1 MARQI
6 NPLGFRLGTTQ
17 NHYSIW
23 FAQPKHY
30 PEGIKED
37 LKIRNYIQ
45 KFVKKRRGFGCD
57 GMIGRIEIKKNL
69 DLIEVILYMVA
80 PIYLTKRHPD
90 WFEDLHKNLQKELNC
105 VKRNL
110 GLNMQ
115 IKKIEEPYGT
125 PNILA
130 EFVAEQIMRR
140 VSVRKA
146 MKKAIGLSQ
155 QAGRE
160 GIKIKISG
168 RIDGRDIARSI
179 WLQKG
184 RVPLQTIRAKMDYY
198 AYIFRTIH
206 GVMSIKIWQFIHEE
220 LY

>member
-17 NHYSIW
+17 NHYSVW
-23 FAQPKHY
+23 FAQPKNY

-37 LKIRNYIQ
+37 LKIRNLI
-45 KFVKKRRGFGCD
+45 KNFVTKLRGFGCA
-57 GMIGRIEIKKNL
+57 GIIGRIEIKKNL
-69 DLIEVILYMVA
+69 DVIEVIIYMVS
-80 PIYLTKRHPD
+80 PGIITKKHPK
-90 WFEDLHKNLQKELNC
+90 WFEDLNANLKKELNC
-105 VKRNL
+105 VNRNL
-110 GLNMQ
+110 KLNMRIRI
-115 IKKIEEPYGT
+115 IKEPYGT

-130 EFVAEQIMRR
+130 EFVAEQIMQR
-140 VSVRKA
+140 VSVRRA
-146 MKKAIGLSQ
+146 MKRAIGLSQ

-160 GIKIKISG
+160 GIKIKIAG

-179 WLQKG
+179 WLKRG
-184 RVPLQTIRAKMDYY
+184 RVPLQTIRAKIDYY

-206 GVMSIKIWQFIHEE
+206 GMMSIKIWQFLHEE